1 MFCSITFIFAVLD
14 RDSNW
19 VRQSLFVP
27 LTTEKKLVL
36 MLMGSTWFLTAHFI
50 GKNITIIWS
59 GGVWTSDEVMEHQVI
74 LVHKGQQVFIC
85 TEVGTHI

>member
-1 MFCSITFIFAVLD
+1 MFCSVTFIFAVLD
-14 RDSNW
+14 RDRNQ

-27 LTTEKKLVL
+27 LTTDVDGIYLAL
-36 MLMGSTWFLTAHFI
+36 MAHFT

-74 LVHKGQQVFIC
+74 LVHKGQQMFIC
-85 TEVGTHI
+85 TEVGTYI

>member
-14 RDSNW
+14 RDRNW

-27 LTTEKKLVL
+27 LTTEKTGTDVDGIYLVL
-36 MLMGSTWFLTAHFI
+36 MAHFI

-85 TEVGTHI
+85 TEVGTYI